1 MKHIIIHFIS
11 FLLGVAVA
19 AAGFT
24 YVFPQMDPQQEQLE
38 QSQPPPSQ
46 KGEPPQAGGHNHG
59 GPGGENQNNGQ
70 GGDSRNRPN
79 FTPQDMPSSNSKG
92 APPPGR

>member
-1 MKHIIIHFIS
+1 MKHVIIHFIS

-24 YVFPQMDPQQEQLE
+24 YVFPQIDPQQEKLQ
-38 QSQPPPSQ
+38 
-46 KGEPPQAGGHNHG
+46 
-59 GPGGENQNNGQ
+59 
-70 GGDSRNRPN
+70 
-79 FTPQDMPSSNSKG
+79 G